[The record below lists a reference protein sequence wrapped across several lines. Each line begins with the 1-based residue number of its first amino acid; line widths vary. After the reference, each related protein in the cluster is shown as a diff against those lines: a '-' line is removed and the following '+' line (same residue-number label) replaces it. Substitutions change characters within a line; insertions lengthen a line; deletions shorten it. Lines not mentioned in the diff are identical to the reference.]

1 MEAERWTMKPPGL
14 SEGLGPH
21 AGSGMAGSGPYVTSI
36 PSLER
41 ELGVGRKMSGKKMR
55 LIPHLS
61 KV

>member
-1 MEAERWTMKPPGL
+1 MKPPGL
-14 SEGLGPH
+14 SEGLGPRT
-21 AGSGMAGSGPYVTSI
+21 GSGVAGSGPCVTSI

-41 ELGVGRKMSGKKMR
+41 ELGVGGRCLKKKIR